1 LVFAPLLVFAGKLA
15 ALARAGVHEYGALA
29 QKCARDFDEKWLRGG
44 APADEPLLGSEDI
57 ESLADMGNS
66 FGVIQ
71 QMRWVPFTFRDVL
84 QVGVISL
91 LPVLPLTLTMI
102 SLRDIL
108 RYLLRLIV

>member
-1 LVFAPLLVFAGKLA
+1 L
-15 ALARAGVHEYGALA
+15 RAGG
-29 QKCARDFDEKWLRGG
+29 WLRGG

-66 FGVIQ
+66 FAVIQ
-71 QMRWVPFTFRDVL
+71 QMRWLPFTLRDAL

-102 SLRDIL
+102 SFRDL
-108 RYLLRLIV
+108 LGHLLRLIL